1 MKLGGDGMKKK
12 SGHKKLWLSVLLGM
26 VVIGVVL
33 ISGCVNAPEEKA
45 TDEETAE
52 VGETGDWCN
61 AGTYLTMP
69 GYKMKIT
76 GIEKHTIEGERVD
89 LCCGEWELSDDGE
102 TTKMKYGS
110 SHDDVYGIQWIYD
123 EEQGEYVKI
132 MEIFPKDDMSCV
144 RTFDAEGEITMESC
158 S

>member
-1 MKLGGDGMKKK
+1 MNKK
-12 SGHKKLWLSVLLGM
+12 SGHKKLWLLVLLGM
-26 VVIGVVL
+26 VVIGVVF

-45 TDEETAE
+45 TDEEETAG
-52 VGETGDWCN
+52 VGGDVGGTGDWCN

-89 LCCGEWELSDDGE
+89 LCCGEWEISTDGE
-102 TTKMKYGS
+102 TTKMKYGF
-110 SHDDVYGIQWIYD
+110 SHDDAYGIQWTYD
-123 EEQGEYVKI
+123 EEQGKYVKNL
-132 MEIFPKDDMSCV
+132 ETFPKDDMSCV